1 MALTDGVEVGGSELT
16 HVVDASATIRLN
28 GTSEGRVRIT
38 NKGNANAT
46 AIEAGDVVSLYRDS
60 TLVFEGVAM
69 APIEHA
75 HHPSVI
81 TANVLG
87 YGGELA
93 RKNVR
98 TPHSYSMEKGRTLTV
113 ADVIRGYPWQHGD
126 GLFEDEPAAAGANGW
141 YHSGSVTRSDAFI
154 HSGDY
159 SWKLDGTAAG
169 ASIAKRVYVES
180 GVDKLKASVW
190 VYPTSGGI
198 QLAVRSGSTGTWQYD
213 NSEGTGAWE
222 RLEAT
227 GTLAE
232 GDTWFEVRV
241 MASPVLTANGTNN
254 MYGLY
259 GTNAS
264 YSTARTEYSG
274 VYTSS
279 TFVVG
284 QHLSDSDYYTYR
296 GTPVFDLSSFEGYT
310 ITSATLKF
318 TCTSDNSATDFDIQ
332 VRGFDESTLAADT
345 TSYVAYGDTS
355 FGSIN
360 SSDYSTDADGM
371 EISLNASG
379 ISYLNDKKGGN
390 CVLTLVSS
398 RDMSETEPS
407 GQERVTIAS
416 GEISTAAYKPHLIVI
431 CDNAPTGLAYT
442 DDFTYCLHF
451 TGDDDSVWDNGL
463 LAGTGYSAADVSCAV
478 ELDGFDTRENTTV
491 TQALRSLHTKAGEAD
506 YCWWFGPTA
515 KALHFKAY
523 PTATTTAATVGANV
537 FSLRKRTD
545 PTSIVNKVRIVT
557 TSEEGDWYKL
567 YTSTAGDA
575 IQWIWQR
582 GLDLIINVQNS
593 SNSKMYVSHDNGA
606 TWTATKTFSAS
617 STYAYRVQHD
627 AVSDIVYLST
637 NAEGMFYSS
646 DRGDNWSVLDANV
659 HFGNYFQAVR
669 PSTGVRYEFKM
680 GDVSGSG
687 KIYRREHGGSSWD
700 DITPTISGVTNFYL
714 PLVSGA
720 VLCCEGFGGDG
731 VTDKIV
737 RCAEITK
744 PIPEWTTEYTTSGN
758 HNATTWAN
766 GLYGA
771 CTKVN
776 GRTGQT
782 DLYYAEFDNT
792 PVARVL
798 RSQDGGMTWAAVFT
812 SSDAD
817 DYGPGE
823 MDANDGIV
831 YMVIRANDV
840 IGSATK
846 YGRVVSS
853 SDDGETWATA
863 VDGTSSV
870 VYSYAVHADGNTILL
885 ARDVPDSGT
894 SRGELLRRTDAYNL
908 VVDVEDAASIAA
920 YGEYA
925 VTITDQTVQTRDVG
939 ERICQGVLDLYA
951 DPLESWD
958 ISLKLAAGIT
968 LGNTMAVTD
977 PTGTFAIPATAQ
989 TVSAVTFR
997 YPLSVMDV
1005 RLGKDYGDVGSA
1017 LSALVERHIEGE
1029 ATDEVG
1035 IAITAGTDDTP
1046 GIVKTP
1052 TGRLVRTRGTTAIG
1066 TNYVL
1071 SRLRKNGMSRAD
1083 AW

>member
-1 MALTDGVEVGGSELT
+1 VEVNGSELAG
-16 HVVDASATIRLN
+16 VVDVLSTIRLN
-28 GTSEGRVRIT
+28 DTNDATVTVANPGNDSED
-38 NKGNANAT
+38 
-46 AIEAGDVVSLYRDS
+46 AIEAGDTISLYRDS

-75 HHPSVI
+75 HHPTVI

-159 SWKLDGTAAG
+159 SWKLDGTAAE
-169 ASIAKRVYVES
+169 ASITKRVYVES

-222 RLEAT
+222 RLEAAA
-227 GTLAE
+227 TLAE

-241 MASPVLTANGTNN
+241 IASPGVVVSANGTNN
-254 MYGLY
+254 IYGL
-259 GTNAS
+259 GGENAA
-264 YSTARTEYSG
+264 YATARTTRSLTYDG
-274 VYTSS
+274 ANMG
-279 TFVVG
+279 VG
-284 QHLSDSDYYTYR
+284 QRFTGSTYGVR
-296 GTPVFDLSSFEGYT
+296 RSTPLFDLSGVTEEGG
-310 ITSATLKF
+310 SAFLKMRGYGNYS
-318 TCTSDNSATDFDIQ
+318 TQDFDIEA
-332 VRGFDESTLAADT
+332 RAFTEDGLAADSD
-345 TSYVAYGDTS
+345 SYNAYGDTS
-355 FGSIN
+355 FGSI
-360 SSDYSTDADGM
+360 SSSKYSSSVDGM
-371 EISLNASG
+371 VIELNA
-379 ISYLNDKKGGN
+379 
-390 CVLTLVSS
+390 
-398 RDMSETEPS
+398 
-407 GQERVTIAS
+407 A
-416 GEISTAAYKPHLIVI
+416 
-431 CDNAPTGLAYT
+431 GLAYLNSKIGGDCVFMLVSDRDMDEVT
-442 DDFTYCLHF
+442 PSGNEYVLIYSGEASASAPKLYISQGAVPVGLAYADDFTYCLHF
-451 TGDDDSVWDNGL
+451 TGDDASVWDNGL
-463 LAGTGYSAADVSCAV
+463 LAGTGYSDADVSCTV

-491 TQALRSLHTKAGEAD
+491 VSAIRSLHTKAGEAD

-557 TSEEGDWYKL
+557 TSEEGDWRIIYQAA
-567 YTSTAGDA
+567 AGEMLA
-575 IQWIWQR
+575 AVWQR
-582 GLDLIINVQNS
+582 GLDLVINVYSAAS
-593 SNSKMYVSHDNGA
+593 SRMYASHDGGA
-606 TWTATKTFSAS
+606 TWTATKTFSAAG
-617 STYAYRVQHD
+617 TYAYSIAHD
-627 AVSDIVYLST
+627 EVDDIVYLATS
-637 NAEGMFYSS
+637 AEGMFCST
-646 DRGDNWSVLDANV
+646 DRGDTWSVFDAAIQN
-659 HFGNYFQAVR
+659 GNYFQAVR

-680 GDVSGSG
+680 GDVSGGG

-700 DITPTISGVTNFYL
+700 DITPTLAEVSNFYL

-720 VLCCEGFGGDG
+720 VVCLEGYGGNG
-731 VTDKIV
+731 VPGHIIRTP
-737 RCAEITK
+737 EITA
-744 PIPEWTTEYTTSGN
+744 PLPSWATVYTTSGN
-758 HNATTWAN
+758 HNTTTLAN
-766 GLYGA
+766 GLFGA
-771 CTKVN
+771 CSKFN
-776 GRTGQT
+776 GRTGQA
-782 DLYYAEFDNT
+782 DLYYSEFDDT
-792 PVARVL
+792 PVTRIL

-817 DYGPGE
+817 DAHPGR
-823 MDANDGIV
+823 MDANDGLV
-831 YMVIRANDV
+831 YCLIHADGN
-840 IGSATK
+840 ITSATK

-908 VVDVEDAASIAA
+908 VVEVEDAASIAA

-958 ISLKLAAGIT
+958 ISLTLAAGT
-968 LGNTMAVTD
+968 ALGNTRAVTD
-977 PTGTFAIPATAQ
+977 PPRTFAIPATA
-989 TVSAVTFR
+989 
-997 YPLSVMDV
+997 
-1005 RLGKDYGDVGSA
+1005 
-1017 LSALVERHIEGE
+1017 H
-1029 ATDEVG
+1029 
-1035 IAITAGTDDTP
+1035 AI
-1046 GIVKTP
+1046 
-1052 TGRLVRTRGTTAIG
+1052 R
-1066 TNYVL
+1066 
-1071 SRLRKNGMSRAD
+1071 
-1083 AW
+1083 